1 MAYTQAQ
8 MGRHTPTNI
17 ISSIAFYRWMLKEQ
31 STFYD
36 KDFMLSSLLLISC
49 LFFNILK
56 CQIPCGSHWM
66 VQIMFFLFL
75 FIFNLHV
82 FVNFPKSHL
91 LLFSTFGY
99 SSITIH
105 AWFLESY
112 ILKTLVIDWMFDVS
126 LKTCVN
132 WESGCVALLLW
143 SVCQVDVIEGVA

>member
-1 MAYTQAQ
+1 MFIFQYFEVS
-8 MGRHTPTNI
+8 N
-17 ISSIAFYRWMLKEQ
+17 
-31 STFYD
+31 
-36 KDFMLSSLLLISC
+36 SLWEPL
-49 LFFNILK
+49 N
-56 CQIPCGSHWM
+56 GSDN
-66 VQIMFFLFL
+66 VLFL
-75 FIFNLHV
+75 FIFNFHV

-132 WESGCVALLLW
+132 WESGCVALLL
-143 SVCQVDVIEGVA
+143 